1 MRNRLSIVV
10 LLFALCSLCS
20 VEAQKTAFPFFDQ
33 SGQIRLQTTE
43 LDALADTIAV
53 ISHRA
58 DDIVWARVVYRV
70 IDMRE
75 KQNYR
80 LYFPTRYDNPTY
92 RNLFKVILDAICEDG
107 LTAYERGVEFL
118 PQYSRPLTAEDLQA
132 NTQLPKES
140 EDEENSYLIMADALG
155 TPTLNVDNFS
165 YYMKNQLKFIIQ
177 EVIFFDKHSS
187 RLYSKII
194 GIAPM
199 YSAHPHKQDDVSAMS
214 SLHTSIL
221 FWVLFDDLR
230 PYLAKQYMINNGN
243 EVQRLTMDE
252 FFTQRLYSSYLLGDN
267 NMFGRMLLDY
277 EKMLAK
283 DGGEV
288 DEKKFEAYVKKEQK
302 RIETEL
308 LNFEQ
313 DLWEY

>member
-1 MRNRLSIVV
+1 MKNKFSIIV
-10 LLFALCSLCS
+10 LLFVFCALGS
-20 VEAQKTAFPFFDQ
+20 VKGQKSDFSFFDQ
-33 SGQIRLQTTE
+33 SGKIRLQTTE

-80 LYFPTRYDNPTY
+80 LYFPVRYDNPSY
-92 RNLFKVILDAICEDG
+92 KNLFKVMLDAICNDG

-118 PQYSRPLTAEDLQA
+118 PQYDRPLSAEDLQA
-132 NTQLPKES
+132 NTQLPKET
-140 EDEENSYLIMADALG
+140 EDEENSYLIEADALG
-155 TPTLNVDNFS
+155 TPTLNVDNFT
-165 YYMKNQLKFIIQ
+165 YYVQNQLKYITQ

-187 RLYSKII
+187 RLYTKII
-194 GIAPM
+194 GIAPL
-199 YSAHPHKQDDVSAMS
+199 YSAHPHKQDATAMS

-221 FWVLFDDLR
+221 FWVLFDELR
-230 PYLAKQYMINNGN
+230 PFLAKQYMISAGN
-243 EVQRLTMDE
+243 EVQRLTFDE
-252 FFTQRLYSSYLLGDN
+252 FFAQRLYASYLLGDN
-267 NMFGRMLLDY
+267 NLYGKMLLDY
-277 EKMLAK
+277 DKV
-283 DGGEV
+283 V
-288 DEKKFEAYVKKEQK
+288 DKEKFEAYVKKEQK

>member
-1 MRNRLSIVV
+1 
-10 LLFALCSLCS
+10 
-20 VEAQKTAFPFFDQ
+20 
-33 SGQIRLQTTE
+33 
-43 LDALADTIAV
+43 
-53 ISHRA
+53 
-58 DDIVWARVVYRV
+58 
-70 IDMRE
+70 
-75 KQNYR
+75 
-80 LYFPTRYDNPTY
+80 
-92 RNLFKVILDAICEDG
+92 
-107 LTAYERGVEFL
+107 
-118 PQYSRPLTAEDLQA
+118 
-132 NTQLPKES
+132 
-140 EDEENSYLIMADALG
+140 MADALG

-199 YSAHPHKQDDVSAMS
+199 YSAHPHKQEASAMS

>member
-1 MRNRLSIVV
+1 MKKLLV
-10 LLFALCSLCS
+10 LAAASMLVAS
-20 VEAQKTAFPFFDQ
+20 VQAQKTAFPFFDQ

-199 YSAHPHKQDDVSAMS
+199 YSAHPHKQEASAMS

>member
-1 MRNRLSIVV
+1 MRNRHSIVV

-33 SGQIRLQTTE
+33 SGKIRLQTTE

-92 RNLFKVILDAICEDG
+92 RNLFKVMLDAICEDG

-140 EDEENSYLIMADALG
+140 EDEENAYLIEADALG

-165 YYMKNQLKFIIQ
+165 YYVKNQLKYIIQ

-199 YSAHPHKQDDVSAMS
+199 YSAHPHKQDASAMS

-230 PYLAKQYMINNGN
+230 PS
-243 EVQRLTMDE
+243 MDE
-252 FFTQRLYSSYLLGDN
+252 FFAQRLYSSYLLGDN

-277 EKMLAK
+277 DQM
-283 DGGEV
+283 V
-288 DEKKFEAYVKKEQK
+288 DEEKFEAYVKKEQK

>member
-1 MRNRLSIVV
+1 
-10 LLFALCSLCS
+10 
-20 VEAQKTAFPFFDQ
+20 
-33 SGQIRLQTTE
+33 
-43 LDALADTIAV
+43 
-53 ISHRA
+53 
-58 DDIVWARVVYRV
+58 
-70 IDMRE
+70 
-75 KQNYR
+75 
-80 LYFPTRYDNPTY
+80 
-92 RNLFKVILDAICEDG
+92 
-107 LTAYERGVEFL
+107 
-118 PQYSRPLTAEDLQA
+118 
-132 NTQLPKES
+132 
-140 EDEENSYLIMADALG
+140 
-155 TPTLNVDNFS
+155 
-165 YYMKNQLKFIIQ
+165 
-177 EVIFFDKHSS
+177 
-187 RLYSKII
+187 
-194 GIAPM
+194 
-199 YSAHPHKQDDVSAMS
+199 MS

-277 EKMLAK
+277 EKMLPK
-283 DGGEV
+283 DGDEV